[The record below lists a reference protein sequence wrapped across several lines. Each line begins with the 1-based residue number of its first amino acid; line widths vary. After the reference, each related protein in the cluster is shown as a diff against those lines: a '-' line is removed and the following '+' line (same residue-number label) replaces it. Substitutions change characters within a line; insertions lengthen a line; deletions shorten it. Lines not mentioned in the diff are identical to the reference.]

1 MYNKC
6 IYVMYISS
14 ECHSIDCITKCIRK
28 SRKESI
34 HKKYNEKKYD
44 QHLQTY

>member
-1 MYNKC
+1 
-6 IYVMYISS
+6 MYISS

-34 HKKYNEKKYD
+34 HKNTMTKNMINTSKLIK
-44 QHLQTY
+44 LL